1 LKGIKEDKMKKAL
14 FAMLILFIGA
24 LLMGGTCGGP
34 QEVPVEEPPV
44 VEEPVVDTMPTEPVV
59 EEPPAPEPLKSGDF
73 EKAYFDFD
81 KYNIRPDART
91 ALEYN
96 AEVLKRYPEA
106 KILIE
111 GHCDERGTVEYNI
124 ALGERRAKAVKDYL
138 VNLGINA
145 ARMRTIS
152 YGKERPVD
160 LGHNEV
166 AWQKNRRAEFKID

>member
-1 LKGIKEDKMKKAL
+1 MKKAF
-14 FAMLILFIGA
+14 FAILILFIGA

-34 QEVPVEEPPV
+34 QEVPVDEPVQPEEPV
-44 VEEPVVDTMPTEPVV
+44 VVDTMPTEPVV
-59 EEPPAPEPLKSGDF
+59 EEPPEPEPLKSADF

-96 AEVLKRYPEA
+96 AEVLKRYPDA
-106 KILIE
+106 KMLIE
-111 GHCDERGTVEYNI
+111 GHCDERGTVEYNL
-124 ALGERRAKAVKDYL
+124 ALGERRAKAVMDYL
-138 VNLGINA
+138 ANLGIDNT
-145 ARMRTIS
+145 RMRTIS

-166 AWQKNRRAEFKID
+166 AWQKNRRAEFKVD

>member
-1 LKGIKEDKMKKAL
+1 MKKAL
-14 FAMLILFIGA
+14 FAILILFIGA

-59 EEPPAPEPLKSGDF
+59 EEPPAPEPLKSADF

-91 ALEYN
+91 ALEYD

-111 GHCDERGTVEYNI
+111 GHCDERGTVEYNL

-138 VNLGINA
+138 VNLGIDA
-145 ARMRTIS
+145 GRMRTIS
-152 YGKERPVD
+152 YGKERPID

>member
-1 LKGIKEDKMKKAL
+1 MKKAL
-14 FAMLILFIGA
+14 FVLLIIFIGA
-24 LLMGGTCGGP
+24 FLMGGTCGGP
-34 QEVPVEEPPV
+34 QEVPMEEPPEVEQPAEEPEKEGQEPEV
-44 VEEPVVDTMPTEPVV
+44 VERPEV
-59 EEPPAPEPLKSGDF
+59 ELTSTDF

-96 AEVLKRYPEA
+96 AEVLKRHPEVD
-106 KILIE
+106 ILIE
-111 GHCDERGTVEYNI
+111 GHCDERGTVEYNL
-124 ALGERRAKAVKDYL
+124 ALGERRANSVKDYL
-138 VNLGINA
+138 VKLGIDA
-145 ARMRTIS
+145 SRMRTIS